1 MTVSKTI
8 KQFLGL
14 RQDPYG
20 AVNLEWGEAAS
31 MRNFRITEGYHL
43 QIRPGTQ
50 TVLDLKELSESGT
63 EEPCPVRGMF
73 YGKVGE
79 ANCFLVAQGGHV
91 WNIHPDTFQ
100 TEDLGTLED
109 QDTFFFPFGG
119 KVYLLNGAEY
129 LSWSGTGTL
138 QTVAGYVP
146 LIAVSTPPGGGG
158 TLLEALNLLTGAK
171 RQQFSPDGTEATFQ
185 LGETNID
192 SVDDVKT
199 LDGSTLSD
207 YTTDLEQG
215 TVTFSQVPEQGVN
228 TIEIQWT
235 KGTGEREQV
244 EEMRFAECFNGA
256 SDTRVFLYGD
266 GTNEALYSGLTE
278 EGVPTAEYF
287 PALSVLAVDRE
298 NTPLTGMIR
307 HGERL
312 LAFKPDGAFAIDYD
326 TLTLEDGTLISAFYV
341 NTIHRELGNEAPGQ
355 VRLLGNW
362 PYTLTGHSIYRWVP
376 TDHVRDERNALR
388 ISQRIE
394 ATLKDF
400 DFQKVRVFDDSET
413 QEYYLFCGDQCLVYH
428 YGLDVWYLYDSLS
441 VSGALRVGE
450 NLYFGT
456 EDGRILLV
464 SRQYRSDDGS
474 EIHAIWESGPMDFGA
489 GNRRFHLLPIT
500 VSMQPETA
508 ARVTI
513 TMRSNRRGMYRS
525 RVVAYSY
532 CNFLHVDFRHF
543 SFRTN
548 QRPQKQRV
556 RIPVRSAVYDQLV
569 VESRSAS
576 ATATL
581 LEVQLEAVLG
591 HILH

>member
-1 MTVSKTI
+1 MLTVSKTI

-171 RQQFSPDGTEATFQ
+171 RQQVSHDGTEATFQ

-278 EGVPTAEYF
+278 EGVPTAE
-287 PALSVLAVDRE
+287 
-298 NTPLTGMIR
+298 
-307 HGERL
+307 
-312 LAFKPDGAFAIDYD
+312 
-326 TLTLEDGTLISAFYV
+326 
-341 NTIHRELGNEAPGQ
+341 
-355 VRLLGNW
+355 
-362 PYTLTGHSIYRWVP
+362 
-376 TDHVRDERNALR
+376 
-388 ISQRIE
+388 
-394 ATLKDF
+394 
-400 DFQKVRVFDDSET
+400 
-413 QEYYLFCGDQCLVYH
+413 
-428 YGLDVWYLYDSLS
+428 
-441 VSGALRVGE
+441 
-450 NLYFGT
+450 
-456 EDGRILLV
+456 
-464 SRQYRSDDGS
+464 
-474 EIHAIWESGPMDFGA
+474 
-489 GNRRFHLLPIT
+489 
-500 VSMQPETA
+500 
-508 ARVTI
+508 
-513 TMRSNRRGMYRS
+513 
-525 RVVAYSY
+525 
-532 CNFLHVDFRHF
+532 
-543 SFRTN
+543 
-548 QRPQKQRV
+548 
-556 RIPVRSAVYDQLV
+556 
-569 VESRSAS
+569 
-576 ATATL
+576 
-581 LEVQLEAVLG
+581 
-591 HILH
+591 